1 MRLPRTLL
9 TVTFLVVCAVLCF
22 AADGPRAELNATT
35 PAGTIQA
42 PKTTDSAALLQQFF
56 IPPRAWQ
63 KTQSPAFQQAPDSAD
78 TLCYNIHSVVVA
90 ENDHTGVTHTV
101 RESTCT
107 HATRFQMKNADAVA
121 K

>member
-9 TVTFLVVCAVLCF
+9 VVTFLAVCASLSF
-22 AADGPRAELNATT
+22 AADGRPAESKGTV
-35 PAGTIQA
+35 PAGIIQA
-42 PKTTDSAALLQQFF
+42 EKTADNAALLPEMF
-56 IPPRAWQ
+56 IPPHAWQ
-63 KTQSPAFQQAPDSAD
+63 KAQLSGSQPRPDSAD

-90 ENDHTGVTHTV
+90 EDDHTGVTHPV

-107 HATRFQMKNADAVA
+107 RATRFQTKNADVS